1 MGQTI
6 CHPPQLLKKNNK
18 LFALADDTSSEN
30 PQNLV
35 VVGVKKK
42 IGS

>member
-1 MGQTI
+1 MSSTLI
-6 CHPPQLLKKNNK
+6 IKKNNK
-18 LFALADDTSSEN
+18 SFALADDTSSEN
-30 PQNLV
+30 PQNPV